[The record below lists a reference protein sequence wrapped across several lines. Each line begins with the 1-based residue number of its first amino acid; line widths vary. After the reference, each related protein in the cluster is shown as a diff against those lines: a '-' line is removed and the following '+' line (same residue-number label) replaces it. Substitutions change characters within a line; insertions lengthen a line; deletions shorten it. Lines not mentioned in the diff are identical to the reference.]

1 MQQFQDNNS
10 NPPIEENKE
19 DLILNEEVEKDEK
32 IEKEKK
38 EEIKVKKNSNK
49 RNPFEK
55 TIDDSISILNSI
67 ISDEINKYYLTFYL
81 YRIHQK
87 I

>member
-19 DLILNEEVEKDEK
+19 DLILNEEVEKDEQ

-67 ISDEINKYYLTFYL
+67 ISDEVNKYYLTFYL